1 MGALADIHF
10 VCMSPLAFFQRRREK
25 SYTSSPAAEA
35 TTFSSREGVEL
46 GAEQWWPDRDYN
58 CGVQE
63 VGGGPGAS
71 CVSDKLIILLLSPD
85 PDLSRAETSNFA
97 VSESVK
103 CVLARSCHI
112 QLLILSRIRG
122 CHNVILATQRII
134 RLHRASVVYREARKQ
149 LKGLVSVKC
158 LTRKLCFQQA
168 FNIFC
173 RYLAAASWAPIL
185 PWQP

>member
-1 MGALADIHF
+1 MLHIYLKYASYWLHIWSKYGYEGDLTTLGGVGGGAVVTRSWLWHWSA
-10 VCMSPLAFFQRRREK
+10 
-25 SYTSSPAAEA
+25 
-35 TTFSSREGVEL
+35 
-46 GAEQWWPDRDYN
+46 
-58 CGVQE
+58 
-63 VGGGPGAS
+63 GGGPGAS

-85 PDLSRAETSNFA
+85 PELSRAETSNFA

-122 CHNVILATQRII
+122 CHTVILATQRII